1 MSGQKLAVIQPVKAP
16 GPIPKQSA
24 EERKTAKRQAEIAR
38 VISQFQSDATE
49 IDSQPEPVM
58 ARATLWAL
66 ASLVVFGIT
75 WASVA
80 KIDRIVTARGKIV
93 SIAPNVVVQPLEA
106 AVVRSIDAKV
116 GDVVKAGTALATLDP
131 TFTMA
136 DVDQIEARIAS
147 LDAFIARLEAEQARR
162 PYRPDANSRF
172 DYGMLQE
179 AIWKE
184 RQTQYSAQMRVYDE
198 RISRAMAN
206 VTSRE
211 REREYLAS
219 RLKIVREVESM
230 RVELEQSKTGSRLNS
245 LAARDTRIE
254 IERNLSNADN
264 ALIENRHE
272 MESINAEREVFQR
285 QWDGKIVEDLVAKRN
300 ERDSLTEQLVK
311 ARKKQEMVRLETP
324 VDAVVLEVAP
334 RSVGSVI
341 QGAEPFFKL
350 VPLDASLE
358 IEANIQARELGYVAV
373 GDPVQI
379 KIDAYTF
386 QEHGMA
392 EGVVKVISGD
402 SFSETRANA
411 DLPPGAYYRAR
422 VELSKIELR
431 NVPDNFHLVPGM
443 PLSAEI
449 KIGERSVISYF
460 LRPLLR
466 GFNESMREP

>member
-1 MSGQKLAVIQPVKAP
+1 MSGQQLAVIQPVKAP
-16 GPIPKQSA
+16 VPN
-24 EERKTAKRQAEIAR
+24 KRDARRQLEISR
-38 VISQFQSDATE
+38 LVNQFQSDTTE
-49 IDSQPEPVM
+49 IDTQPEPLV
-58 ARATLWAL
+58 ARATLFAL
-66 ASLVVFGIT
+66 AALVAFGIGWST
-75 WASVA
+75 IA

-162 PYRPDANSRF
+162 PYKPDANSRF

-184 RQTQYSAQMRVYDE
+184 RKTQYSAQMRVYDE

-219 RLKIVREVESM
+219 RLKILREVESM
-230 RVELEQSKTGSRLNS
+230 RVELEASKTGSRLNS
-245 LAARDTRIE
+245 LSARDTRIE

-272 MESINAEREVFQR
+272 RESIEAERDVFQR
-285 QWDGKIVEDLVAKRN
+285 QWDGKTIEDLVDKRN

-350 VPLDASLE
+350 VPVDAPLE
-358 IEANIQARELGYVAV
+358 IEANIEARELGHVAV

-402 SFSETRANA
+402 SFTETRANG
-411 DLPPGAYYRAR
+411 DIPPGSYYRAR
-422 VELSKIELR
+422 IELTKVELR
-431 NVPDNFHLVPGM
+431 NVPDNYRLVPGM
-443 PLSAEI
+443 PLNAEI

-466 GFNESMREP
+466 GVNESMREP

>member
-1 MSGQKLAVIQPVKAP
+1 MSGQQLAVIQPVKAP
-16 GPIPKQSA
+16 VLN
-24 EERKTAKRQAEIAR
+24 KRDARRQLEIAR
-38 VISQFQSDATE
+38 LVNQFQSDATE
-49 IDSQPEPVM
+49 IDTQPEPLV
-58 ARATLWAL
+58 ARATLFAL
-66 ASLVVFGIT
+66 ATLVAFGIGWST
-75 WASVA
+75 IA

-93 SIAPNVVVQPLEA
+93 SIAPNVVVQPLES

-162 PYRPDANSRF
+162 PYKPDANSRF

-184 RQTQYSAQMRVYDE
+184 RQTQYKAQMRVYDE

-219 RLKIVREVESM
+219 RLKILREVESM
-230 RVELEQSKTGSRLNS
+230 RVELEASKTGSRLNS
-245 LAARDTRIE
+245 LSARDTRIE
-254 IERNLSNADN
+254 IERNLSNAEN

-272 MESINAEREVFQR
+272 RESIEAERDVFQR
-285 QWDGKIVEDLVAKRN
+285 QWDGKTIEDLVDKRN

-350 VPLDASLE
+350 VPVDAPLE
-358 IEANIQARELGYVAV
+358 IEANIEARELGHVAV

-402 SFSETRANA
+402 AFTETRTNG
-411 DLPPGAYYRAR
+411 DIPPGSYYRTRIALTK
-422 VELSKIELR
+422 VELR
-431 NVPDNFHLVPGM
+431 NVPDNYRLVPGM
-443 PLSAEI
+443 PLNAEI

-466 GFNESMREP
+466 GVNESMREP

>member
-16 GPIPKQSA
+16 APVPKQSV

-49 IDSQPEPVM
+49 IDSQPEPIM

-147 LDAFIARLEAEQARR
+147 LDAFIARLEAEQAHR
-162 PYRPDANSRF
+162 PYKPDANSRF

-254 IERNLSNADN
+254 IERTLSNADN

-422 VELSKIELR
+422 IELSKIELR